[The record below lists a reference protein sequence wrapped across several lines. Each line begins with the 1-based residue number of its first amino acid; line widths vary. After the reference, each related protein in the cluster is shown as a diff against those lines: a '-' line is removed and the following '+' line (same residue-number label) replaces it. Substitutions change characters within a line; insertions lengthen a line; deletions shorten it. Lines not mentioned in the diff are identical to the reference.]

1 MEEEV
6 QELKD
11 VQEPESR
18 KKIQIMKKKPTA
30 NMEMNQEK
38 SNMQNE
44 ELVEQ
49 EDLEYKPDFR
59 TSYWK
64 RVEKE
69 A

>member
-1 MEEEV
+1 
-6 QELKD
+6 
-11 VQEPESR
+11 
-18 KKIQIMKKKPTA
+18 MKKKPIA
-30 NMEMNQEK
+30 NMEM
-38 SNMQNE
+38 NMQNE

-59 TSYWK
+59 TNYWK